1 MDINKALA
9 RFIIDEV
16 LPIEKDPV
24 SRAVLGGLAAAAGTS
39 FFQLKGFEGLDIGT
53 DPEALHGIIKGAFE
67 AQPAI
72 TMSLADLI
80 PEDAWQK
87 YPIIALPRIRKSLE
101 KHYDID
107 QETVEKFMSLI
118 AQEG

>member
-1 MDINKALA
+1 
-9 RFIIDEV
+9 
-16 LPIEKDPV
+16 
-24 SRAVLGGLAAAAGTS
+24 
-39 FFQLKGFEGLDIGT
+39 
-53 DPEALHGIIKGAFE
+53 
-67 AQPAI
+67 
-72 TMSLADLI
+72 MSLADLI

-107 QETVEKFMSLI
+107 QETVEKFMSLL